1 MFNWLKSLFKKE
13 VVEYKFR
20 NLTSEDVETIHRL
33 LANGAKQKDVAEIY
47 NVSKSTIR
55 RVNKVRLK

>member
-13 VVEYKFR
+13 VVEYKFK
-20 NLTSEDVETIHRL
+20 NLTNEDVETIHRL

-47 NVSKSTIR
+47 NVSKSTIC
-55 RVNKVRLK
+55 RVSKVRLK